1 MAEIELWQAVREQ
14 LAAGR
19 RCVLL
24 AVADS
29 HGSSPGK
36 TGALM
41 VMSAAGP
48 LAGTIGGG
56 RIESALMKEVMADL
70 QAERFTPSWLTR
82 RHRPEAEDSS
92 GMICGGEQ
100 TVVTALL
107 RPEHLADIRTLITA
121 LTAGRRCG
129 WRMSTLGW
137 ALDGGVTESGWVADT
152 DWCYR
157 HLSGPRVT
165 VYLVG
170 GGHVSLALSALLR
183 GLDFRVVVLEERAE
197 VSSFLQ
203 NVQAH
208 QKRVC
213 GYEEVGAEIPEGDAV
228 FAAIM
233 THSHE
238 RDRVAL
244 RALAGKRLGYLGVL
258 GSRSKVRQLLE
269 NCPAPPFLHAPMG
282 VPICSHSPEEI
293 AVSVAAEMVGVRNA
307 RIPTP

>member
-1 MAEIELWQAVREQ
+1 MVELPLWQAVADALGQ
-14 LAAGR
+14 GQACA
-19 RCVLL
+19 LL
-24 AVADS
+24 AVAG
-29 HGSSPGK
+29 HRGSSPGK

-41 VMSAAGP
+41 AVTAQGP

-56 RIESALMKEVMADL
+56 RIESVLMTQVMAEL
-70 QAERFTPSWLTR
+70 QADRFTPSWLTR
-82 RHRPEAEDSS
+82 RHRPEADDSS

-100 TVVTALL
+100 TVVTAMLQ
-107 RPEHLADIRTLITA
+107 PEHLADIRSLLAA
-121 LTAGRRCG
+121 LTEGRRCG
-129 WRMSTLGW
+129 WQISARGW
-137 ALDGGVTESGWVADT
+137 KLDGGVTESGWLADA

-157 HLSGPRVT
+157 HVSGPRVT

-183 GLDFRVVVLEERAE
+183 GLDFRVVVLEERGQ

-203 NVQAH
+203 NTQAH

-213 GYEEVGAEIPEGDAV
+213 GYEELGAEIPDGEAV

-238 RDRVAL
+238 RDFVAL

-293 AVSVAAEMVGVRNA
+293 AVSVAAEMVGVRNSVVDS
-307 RIPTP
+307 

>member
-1 MAEIELWQAVREQ
+1 MVELPLWQAVADTLGQ
-14 LAAGR
+14 GQACA
-19 RCVLL
+19 LL
-24 AVADS
+24 AVAD
-29 HGSSPGK
+29 HRGSSPGK

-41 VMSAAGP
+41 AITRQGP

-56 RIESALMKEVMADL
+56 GIESALMTQAMADL
-70 QAERFTPSWLTR
+70 QADRFTPSRLTR

-107 RPEHLADIRTLITA
+107 QPEHLAYIRTLITA

-129 WRMSTLGW
+129 WRMSSLGW
-137 ALDGGVTESGWVADT
+137 TLDGGVTESGWVAEA

-165 VYLVG
+165 VFLVG
-170 GGHVSLALSALLR
+170 GGHVSLALSTLLR

-197 VSSFLQ
+197 VSSFLL

-208 QKRVC
+208 QKQVC
-213 GYEEVGAEIPEGDAV
+213 GYEEVGAVIPEGDAV

-258 GSRSKVRQLLE
+258 GSRSKVRLLLE
-269 NCPAPPFLHAPMG
+269 NCPAPPFLHSPMG
-282 VPICSHSPEEI
+282 VPIHSHSPEEI
-293 AVSVAAEMVGVRNA
+293 AVSVAAEMVGVRN
-307 RIPTP
+307 RDELQR

>member
-1 MAEIELWQAVREQ
+1 MVELPLWQAVTDALDQ
-14 LAAGR
+14 GQ
-19 RCVLL
+19 RCALL
-24 AVADS
+24 AVAD
-29 HGSSPGK
+29 HRGSSPGK

-41 VMSAAGP
+41 AITLQGP

-56 RIESALMKEVMADL
+56 GIESALMTQVMADL
-70 QAERFTPSWLTR
+70 QADSFTPSWLTR

-107 RPEHLADIRTLITA
+107 QPEHLADIRSLLAA
-121 LTAGRRCG
+121 LTEGRRCG
-129 WRMSTLGW
+129 WQISARGW
-137 ALDGGVTESGWVADT
+137 ELDVGVTESGWLADA

-157 HLSGPRVT
+157 HVSGPRVT

-183 GLDFRVVVLEERAE
+183 GLDFRVVVLEERGL

-203 NVQAH
+203 NTQAH
-208 QKRVC
+208 LKRVC
-213 GYEEVGAEIPEGDAV
+213 GYEELGAEIPDGESV
-228 FAAIM
+228 FSAIM

-238 RDRVAL
+238 RDFVAL

-269 NCPAPPFLHAPMG
+269 ICPAPPFLHAPMG

-307 RIPTP
+307 VVGS